1 MRFEGTLT
9 QWNDD
14 RGFGFVTPDQGGH
27 DVFIH
32 ISSFPR
38 DGRRPQLQERLSFAL
53 ELNKDGKKRA
63 VSVRRP
69 EVSRPGARPSAPE
82 QRSRPARSL
91 FAQAVTV
98 VMLVA
103 LGMYGYAKY
112 SKRVSAYA
120 ASDSGTSS
128 VLPAAQLPPPALTA
142 YRCDG
147 RQHCSQMT
155 SCAEATFFLKN
166 CPDVKMDGDRD
177 GVPCE
182 AQLCTSPFAN

>member
-1 MRFEGTLT
+1 
-9 QWNDD
+9 
-14 RGFGFVTPDQGGH
+14 
-27 DVFIH
+27 
-32 ISSFPR
+32 
-38 DGRRPQLQERLSFAL
+38 
-53 ELNKDGKKRA
+53 
-63 VSVRRP
+63 
-69 EVSRPGARPSAPE
+69 
-82 QRSRPARSL
+82 
-91 FAQAVTV
+91 
-98 VMLVA
+98 MLVA